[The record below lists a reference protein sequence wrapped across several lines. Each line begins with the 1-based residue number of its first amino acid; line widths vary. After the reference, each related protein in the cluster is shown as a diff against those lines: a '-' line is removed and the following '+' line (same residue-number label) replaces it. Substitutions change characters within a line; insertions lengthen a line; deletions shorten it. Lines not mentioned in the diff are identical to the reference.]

1 MGESVGST
9 NLLISMEKIRPKPTR
24 SPGHKPGWWIGRGV
38 LLTLLSWISVDL
50 FVPQQHSIRAF
61 DPQEV
66 AQLETDMWRSYYD
79 KKPVLL
85 FWQLAGGLRQQF
97 HAPFWRSF
105 TLGFQATKAAF
116 VFKKGKSQSDYQKT
130 LPDLITYY
138 EAIQQLSI
146 DSFDVPKV
154 AKLELDWWIVH
165 RQREQYS
172 YDELADAL
180 VQTSAALY
188 DQPAA
193 PFVTYGRLRAD
204 AMRLCDEVRRHPG
217 GATEAD
223 WQRINQELEQA
234 WKSLHMVVQPQKL

>member
-1 MGESVGST
+1 
-9 NLLISMEKIRPKPTR
+9 MEKIRSKPALTR
-24 SPGHKPGWWIGRGV
+24 TRKPGWWIGRGV
-38 LLTLLSWISVDL
+38 LLMLLSWVFVDL

-61 DPQEV
+61 DPKEV

-79 KKPVLL
+79 KNPALL
-85 FWQLAGGLRQQF
+85 FWQLARGLRQQF

-116 VFKKGKSQSDYQKT
+116 VFKKGKARTDYQKT
-130 LPDLITYY
+130 LPDLIAYY
-138 EAIQQLSI
+138 EAIQTLSA
-146 DSFDVPKV
+146 DSFNVPKV
-154 AKLELDWWIVH
+154 ANLELEWWIVH

-172 YDELADAL
+172 YDDLADAL

-188 DQPAA
+188 NQPAP

-204 AMRLCDEVRRHPG
+204 AMRLCDEVRYHPG

-223 WQRINQELEQA
+223 WQRINLELRQA
-234 WKSLHMVVQPQKL
+234 WGSLHTVVQRPTP